1 MVLRIARKEAT
12 EMLRDGRFRWA
23 VGIVFILLV
32 GALLAGWKHYADV
45 ETQRMTAQEADRE
58 IWLTQGEKNQHSAA
72 HFGTYAFKPTM
83 PLTALDQGVL
93 PYTGVSV
100 FMEAHSVKDATFR
113 PAEDATTVQRLGSLT
128 AASTLQLLVPLLLIL
143 LAFSA
148 FAGERDQGTLRQIL
162 SLGVPRSTLAFGKA
176 LGVASPLVLLILP
189 ATVLGVAALVLLAGP
204 GTPMFSLG
212 RAALLVGVY
221 VVYFVII
228 IMLSLVVSAWA
239 SSSRTALVTLLG
251 FWLLTSFIVPRLVT
265 DAAEAIHPTPTSIA
279 FQDSVRAGLT
289 ALPSWPD
296 RVAEIENRLMDEHE
310 VESPEAIPASVAGYA
325 LFEAERDETDVRRAH
340 MAALGNQYEQQK
352 TATEFGAVLSPLL
365 AVQLL
370 SMGLAG
376 SDYAHHRHFAD
387 AAEAYRYDYVQVL
400 NQDMIDQNAGWDFTV
415 DRAMWEQI
423 PPFDY
428 TLPTAGWATRHYGLS
443 LLVLVFWALALLFVT
458 PLAIRQMNV
467 A

>member
-32 GALLAGWKHYADV
+32 GAFLAGWKHYADV
-45 ETQRMTAQEADRE
+45 ETQRMAAQEADRE

-100 FMEAHSVKDATFR
+100 FMEAHSVKDAAFR

-176 LGVASPLVLLILP
+176 LGVASPLMLLILP

-204 GTPMFSLG
+204 GSPMWSLG

-228 IMLSLVVSAWA
+228 IMLSLVVSARA
-239 SSSRTALVTLLG
+239 SSSRTALVALLG

-279 FQDSVRAGLT
+279 FRDSVRAGLT
-289 ALPSWPD
+289 ALPSWSD
-296 RVAEIENRLMDEHE
+296 RVAEIETRLMDEHE

-340 MAALGNQYEQQK
+340 MAALGHRYEQQK

-370 SMGLAG
+370 SMGVAG

-387 AAEAYRYDYVQVL
+387 AAEEYRYDYVQVL

-428 TLPTAGWATRHYGLS
+428 TSPTAGWATRHYGLS
-443 LLVLVFWALALLFVT
+443 LLVLVFWAAMLLFVT
-458 PLAIRQMNV
+458 PIAIRQMNV